1 MPSPKKKP
9 TAPPEAKASPKLP
22 PDPRQ
27 SKSRLWLTF
36 PAPLITRPVIW
47 ELGQKFKVVFN
58 LRQVS
63 VGKDIGI
70 VCLELDGARTEIKN
84 AIKWMEKLGI
94 EVEPVEISVLES

>member
-1 MPSPKKKP
+1 M
-9 TAPPEAKASPKLP
+9 APPEAKASPKLP

-27 SKSRLWLTF
+27 SKSRLWLTL

>member
-1 MPSPKKKP
+1 MATSKKKS
-9 TAPPEAKASPKLP
+9 APLP

-70 VCLELDGARTEIKN
+70 VCLELDGSRAEIKA
-84 AIKWMEKLGI
+84 AIAWLESLGI

>member
-1 MPSPKKKP
+1 MPASKKKP
-9 TAPPEAKASPKLP
+9 TAKPEVQTQPKLP
-22 PDPRQ
+22 PDSRQ

-63 VGKDIGI
+63 VAKDIGI
-70 VCLELDGARTEIKN
+70 VCLELDGARAQIKN
-84 AIKWMEKLGI
+84 AIHWLESLGI
-94 EVEPVEISVLES
+94 KVEPVEISVLES

>member
-1 MPSPKKKP
+1 MPSPRKKP
-9 TAPPEAKASPKLP
+9 AAKADAPLP
-22 PDPRQ
+22 PDQRQ

-70 VCLELDGARTEIKN
+70 VCLELDGARAEIKA
-84 AIKWMEKLGI
+84 AIAWLENLGI

>member
-1 MPSPKKKP
+1 MPSSRKKP
-9 TAPPEAKASPKLP
+9 AGKSDAPLP

-70 VCLELDGARTEIKN
+70 VCLELDGSRAEIKA
-84 AIKWMEKLGI
+84 AIAWLESLGI

>member
-1 MPSPKKKP
+1 MPSANKKSTSKSD
-9 TAPPEAKASPKLP
+9 APLP

-27 SKSRLWLTF
+27 SASRLWLTF
-36 PAPLITRPVIW
+36 PGPLITRPVIW

-70 VCLELDGARTEIKN
+70 VCLELEGARSEIRA
-84 AIKWMEKLGI
+84 AIAWLEGLGI

>member
-1 MPSPKKKP
+1 MPSLKKKP
-9 TAPPEAKASPKLP
+9 AAKPTPKLP

-27 SKSRLWLTF
+27 SKSRFWLTY
-36 PAPLITRPVIW
+36 PSPLITRPVIW

-70 VCLELDGARTEIKN
+70 VCLELDGSRAEIKN
-84 AIKWMEKLGI
+84 AIAWLESLGI
-94 EVEPVEISVLES
+94 EVEPVEIGVLES

>member
-1 MPSPKKKP
+1 MATLKKKS
-9 TAPPEAKASPKLP
+9 APLP
-22 PDPRQ
+22 PDARP

-70 VCLELDGARTEIKN
+70 VCLELDGSRAEIKA
-84 AIKWMEKLGI
+84 AIAWLEGLGI
-94 EVEPVEISVLES
+94 KVEPVEISVLES

>member
-1 MPSPKKKP
+1 MSSAKKKP
-9 TAPPEAKASPKLP
+9 AAKSDAKTETKLP

-27 SKSRLWLTF
+27 SMSRLWLTF

-70 VCLELDGARTEIKN
+70 VCLELDGSRAEIKN
-84 AIKWMEKLGI
+84 AIDWLESLGI

>member
-1 MPSPKKKP
+1 MPTSKKKP
-9 TAPPEAKASPKLP
+9 AAPPEAKAQPKLP

-70 VCLELDGARTEIKN
+70 VCLELDGARSEIRA
-84 AIKWMEKLGI
+84 AIAWLESLGV

>member
-1 MPSPKKKP
+1 MPSLKKKP
-9 TAPPEAKASPKLP
+9 TAKAELKLP

>member
-1 MPSPKKKP
+1 MPATKKKP
-9 TAPPEAKASPKLP
+9 AAKPAPKLP
-22 PDPRQ
+22 PDARQ
-27 SKSRLWLTF
+27 SKPRLWLTF

-47 ELGQKFKVVFN
+47 ELGQKFKVAFN

-70 VCLELDGARTEIKN
+70 VCLELDGARAEIKA
-84 AIKWMEKLGI
+84 AIHWLESLGI

>member
-1 MPSPKKKP
+1 MPTAKKKP
-9 TAPPEAKASPKLP
+9 AAASDAKAEPKLP

-36 PAPLITRPVIW
+36 PAQLITRPVIW

-70 VCLELDGARTEIKN
+70 VCLELDGSRAEIKV
-84 AIKWMEKLGI
+84 AIAWLEGLGI

>member
-1 MPSPKKKP
+1 MPSSKKKP
-9 TAPPEAKASPKLP
+9 AAPPEPKLP

-63 VGKDIGI
+63 VGKDLGI
-70 VCLELDGARTEIKN
+70 VCLELDGARSEIKTVI
-84 AIKWMEKLGI
+84 AWLESLGI
-94 EVEPVEISVLES
+94 EVEPVEIGVLES

>member
-1 MPSPKKKP
+1 MPSSKKKP
-9 TAPPEAKASPKLP
+9 APQAEPKLP

-70 VCLELDGARTEIKN
+70 VCLELDGARSEIKA
-84 AIKWMEKLGI
+84 AIAWLESLGV

>member
-1 MPSPKKKP
+1 MRSPKKIA
-9 TAPPEAKASPKLP
+9 APSEAKAQPKLP

-70 VCLELDGARTEIKN
+70 VCLELDGARAEIQA
-84 AIKWMEKLGI
+84 AIAWLESLDI

>member
-1 MPSPKKKP
+1 MPTSKKKP
-9 TAPPEAKASPKLP
+9 ASKAEPKLP

-27 SKSRLWLTF
+27 SKSRLWLTY

-70 VCLELDGARTEIKN
+70 VCLELDGARSEIRA
-84 AIKWMEKLGI
+84 AINWLESLGI

>member
-1 MPSPKKKP
+1 MASKKSKP
-9 TAPPEAKASPKLP
+9 AAKDTTPLP

-70 VCLELDGARTEIKN
+70 VCLELEGARTEIKN
-84 AIKWMEKLGI
+84 AINWLESLGV
-94 EVEPVEISVLES
+94 EVEPVEIGVLES

>member
-1 MPSPKKKP
+1 MPSSKKKSAANRE
-9 TAPPEAKASPKLP
+9 TNAALKLP

-63 VGKDIGI
+63 VGKDLGI
-70 VCLELDGARTEIKN
+70 VCLELEGARAEIKA
-84 AIKWMEKLGI
+84 AIAWLEALSIK
-94 EVEPVEISVLES
+94 VEPVEISVLES

>member
-1 MPSPKKKP
+1 MASKKSKP
-9 TAPPEAKASPKLP
+9 VTPPEPKLP

-47 ELGQKFKVVFN
+47 ELGQKFKIVFN

-70 VCLELDGARTEIKN
+70 VCLELEGARSEIR
-84 AIKWMEKLGI
+84 ASIKWLESLGI

>member
-1 MPSPKKKP
+1 MPASKKK
-9 TAPPEAKASPKLP
+9 TVAKAEPKLP

-70 VCLELDGARTEIKN
+70 VCLELDGSRAEIKN
-84 AIKWMEKLGI
+84 AINWLEGLGI

>member
-1 MPSPKKKP
+1 MPATKKKS
-9 TAPPEAKASPKLP
+9 AAKTEPKLP

-36 PAPLITRPVIW
+36 PARLITRPVIW

>member
-1 MPSPKKKP
+1 MRSPKKIA
-9 TAPPEAKASPKLP
+9 APSEAKAQPKLP

-70 VCLELDGARTEIKN
+70 VCLELDGSRAEIQA
-84 AIKWMEKLGI
+84 AIAWLAGLGI

>member
-1 MPSPKKKP
+1 MPSPKKKAV
-9 TAPPEAKASPKLP
+9 TRAEPKLP
-22 PDPRQ
+22 PDPRR
-27 SKSRLWLTF
+27 STSRLWLTF

-70 VCLELDGARTEIKN
+70 VCLELDGSRTEIKN
-84 AIKWMEKLGI
+84 AIHWLEDLGI
-94 EVEPVEISVLES
+94 EVEPVEIGVLES

>member
-1 MPSPKKKP
+1 MPSSKKKP
-9 TAPPEAKASPKLP
+9 ASKAEPPLP
-22 PDPRQ
+22 PDPRL

-70 VCLELDGARTEIKN
+70 VCLELEGARSEIKS
-84 AIKWMEKLGI
+84 AINWLESLDI
-94 EVEPVEISVLES
+94 EVEPVEIGVLES

>member
-1 MPSPKKKP
+1 MPASQKKSV
-9 TAPPEAKASPKLP
+9 AKAATQLP
-22 PDPRQ
+22 PDLRQ

-36 PAPLITRPVIW
+36 PAPLITRPVTW

-70 VCLELDGARTEIKN
+70 VCLELDGSRAEIKA
-84 AIKWMEKLGI
+84 AIAWLEGLGI

>member
-9 TAPPEAKASPKLP
+9 AAPSDAKAEPKLP

-70 VCLELDGARTEIKN
+70 VCLELEGARTEIKN
-84 AIKWMEKLGI
+84 AINWLEGLGI

>member
-9 TAPPEAKASPKLP
+9 AAAPTPKLP
-22 PDPRQ
+22 PDSRQ
-27 SKSRLWLTF
+27 SESRLWLTF

-84 AIKWMEKLGI
+84 AINWLESLGI
-94 EVEPVEISVLES
+94 KVEPVEISVLES

>member
-1 MPSPKKKP
+1 MPSLKKKP
-9 TAPPEAKASPKLP
+9 TAKAEPKLP